1 MGTLFYAPP
10 EQLANRQ
17 AMKEKRGAIPNKI
30 TPKVR
35 VIGVVERKADIFSVG
50 LMLYEMLLPPMRTI
64 SEKSIRFEEAR
75 VGKLGASIKGTIY
88 EKMILHCL
96 EVEMHVRIHCRRI
109 RRNVRLWIR
118 RWST

>member
-17 AMKEKRGAIPNKI
+17 AMKEKRSSIPNKI

-35 VIGVVERKADIFSVG
+35 SVLLSEEQADVFSVG

-75 VGKLGASIKGTIY
+75 VGQLDASIKGTIY

-96 EVEMHVRIHCRRI
+96 EVGTNVCPHCRRTQ
-109 RRNVRLWIR
+109 R
-118 RWST
+118 SDPP

>member
-1 MGTLFYAPP
+1 MFYAPP

-64 SEKSIRFEEAR
+64 SEKIGCAFAVAGTSNVIVKSVNSRFLP
-75 VGKLGASIKGTIY
+75 GK
-88 EKMILHCL
+88 
-96 EVEMHVRIHCRRI
+96 
-109 RRNVRLWIR
+109 RNFDRA
-118 RWST
+118 